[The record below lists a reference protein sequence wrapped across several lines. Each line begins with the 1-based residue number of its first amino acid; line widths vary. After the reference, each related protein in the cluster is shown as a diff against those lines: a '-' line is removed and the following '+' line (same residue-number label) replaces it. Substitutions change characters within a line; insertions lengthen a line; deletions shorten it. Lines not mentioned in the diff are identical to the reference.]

1 MQILYTIKI
10 AYGHWEDYKEVP
22 VFATTDAEAAY
33 KQFDEAVESATARIN
48 EIFDMYTAT
57 GQRPGAVL
65 DRSTFLS
72 MVEYAYDYYGDD
84 TVTLLMEEMPF
95 NQLCGDQARVVM
107 RECIMKNR
115 REVDFMK
122 DQQYSSTE
130 DKAEELKWEA
140 EEELLRKLKGWE

>member
-1 MQILYTIKI
+1 MQSLYTIKI

-22 VFATTDAEAAY
+22 VFATADAEAAH
-33 KQFDEAVESATARIN
+33 KQFDEAVVRATARIN
-48 EIFDMYTAT
+48 EIFDTYTAC
-57 GQRPGAVL
+57 GERPSAVL

-72 MVEYAYDYYGDD
+72 MVEYVYDYYGDD

-95 NQLCGDQARVVM
+95 NQLCGDQARVVK

-115 REVDFMK
+115 HEVDFMN
-122 DQQYSSTE
+122 DPQYA

-140 EEELLRKLKGWE
+140 EEELLRKLKGWD

>member
-1 MQILYTIKI
+1 METLYTIKI
-10 AYGHWEDYKEVP
+10 AYGHWEDYREIP
-22 VFATTDAEAAY
+22 VFATTDAETAH
-33 KQFDEAVESATARIN
+33 KQFDEAVERATARVN

-57 GQRPGAVL
+57 GQRPPVVR

-95 NQLCGDQARVVM
+95 NQLCGDQARVVK

-115 REVDFMK
+115 HEVDFMK
-122 DQQYSSTE
+122 DQQYTDTE
-130 DKAEELKWEA
+130 EDLRWEV